1 MVWVGHRGVRLV
13 EDSPDIQTREDAA
26 TIGLEI
32 AEQAAEID
40 TVLSALGGG
49 AMATGAGH
57 ILKTLAPHIEII
69 CVQPHGA
76 PAMTRSWHARGVVT
90 TDTMDTIADGVA
102 GRFPIPEVLQDLLQV
117 ADDAVLVHEA
127 SITADMR
134 LLLRPPA
141 WSSPPQPWAWPPSWR
156 TAHDSP
162 TATSSPSSA
171 AATSTRPPPP
181 MGHHL
186 ANLQHHPARSTTAT
200 ATATRRHRW
209 FVAHCDQGRAQPN
222 RRLAADAGV
231 PDLVAECSPSELL

>member
-1 MVWVGHRGVRLV
+1 VVWVGHRGVRLV

-57 ILKTLAPHIEII
+57 ILKTGPLTSRS
-69 CVQPHGA
+69 
-76 PAMTRSWHARGVVT
+76 PA
-90 TDTMDTIADGVA
+90 
-102 GRFPIPEVLQDLLQV
+102 FPIPDVLQDLLRL

-127 SITADMR
+127 SIIADIR

-141 WSSPPQPWAWPPSWR
+141 WSSPPQP
-156 TAHDSP
+156 DSP

-171 AATSTRPPPP
+171 AATSTQPPPP